1 MSALPIAAV
10 ALDKDGVTFDSE
22 RIYADALLL
31 TLRALPKPYPEP
43 EALAARCSGESS
55 TATAA
60 ILQAALGD
68 TVDMKVFL
76 PIGLRGATPSLRRTV
91 CPLCLVRMH

>member
-22 RIYADALLL
+22 RIYADALLS

-55 TATAA
+55 TATATGRTFKGGA
-60 ILQAALGD
+60 RRCGGYEGVFCRLVCAARCHD
-68 TVDMKVFL
+68 
-76 PIGLRGATPSLRRTV
+76 
-91 CPLCLVRMH
+91 